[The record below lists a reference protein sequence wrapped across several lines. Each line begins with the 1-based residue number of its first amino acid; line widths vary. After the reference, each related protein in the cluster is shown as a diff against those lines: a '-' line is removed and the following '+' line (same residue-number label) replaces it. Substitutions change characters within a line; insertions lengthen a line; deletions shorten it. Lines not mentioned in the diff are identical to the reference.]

1 MPIEAD
7 DTAFER
13 FLIFTL
19 GEESYGL
26 PIAAVDEVVRL
37 PDSITRMPT
46 APAFV
51 TGVINLRG
59 KALPLIDQ
67 RLRFEATEA
76 DAAVKPRAI
85 VVTIDQLRAGFIV
98 DGVSEVVAIPVS
110 ALSVAPDFS
119 SDRAAVFDRVAH
131 IEADG
136 RMILLVDPR
145 ELLSRAERDV
155 VSALAEPATLAT
167 AS

>member
-1 MPIEAD
+1 MPSGAD

-26 PIAAVDEVVRL
+26 PIGAVDEVIRL

-51 TGVINLRG
+51 SGVINLRG

-67 RLRFEATEA
+67 RQRFETTGT
-76 DAAVKPRAI
+76 AAAAKPRAV

-98 DGVSEVVAIPVS
+98 DGVSEVVAIPVT
-110 ALSVAPDFS
+110 ALSAAPDFS
-119 SDRAAVFDRVAH
+119 SEEAAVFDRVAH
-131 IEADG
+131 VEADG

-145 ELLSRAERDV
+145 ELLTRAERDV
-155 VSALAEPATLAT
+155 ISALADPAASAT